1 MREAS
6 TGRTATDTESCAFF
20 INSPANEGTTAAL
33 INTVD
38 SIERKEAAK
47 SFAAEIHKLA
57 EEGKIEELSI
67 EIRDLDTNELLKLA
81 KKAGIKK
88 ICVSAQYGS

>member
-1 MREAS
+1 ME
-6 TGRTATDTESCAFF
+6 
-20 INSPANEGTTAAL
+20 N
-33 INTVD
+33 
-38 SIERKEAAK
+38 IERKEAAR
-47 SFAAEIHKLA
+47 SFAAEIQKLA

-81 KKAGIKK
+81 KNAGIKK